1 VKNRRTLWTIG
12 GVGAIV
18 VFLAFGAGAFK
29 SNLTP
34 YVTFNE
40 ARASHTAVQVT
51 GKLVPGTDSFEPSSS
66 RFLLTLRDDAGDT
79 LRVAYRGAVP
89 GNLKEAEMIVAVG
102 RYREGVLEAEGLL
115 TKCPSKYE
123 QQGERHPDDVTRA
136 SS

>member
-1 VKNRRTLWTIG
+1 VKSRRTLWTIG

-18 VFLAFGAGAFK
+18 AFLAFGAGAFK

-34 YVTFNE
+34 YLTFKE
-40 ARASHTAVQVT
+40 ARASQNAVQVT
-51 GKLVPGTDSFEPSSS
+51 GKLVPGTDRFEASSS

-79 LRVAYRGAVP
+79 MQVAYRGAVP

-123 QQGERHPDDVTRA
+123 QQGERHPDDLSKT